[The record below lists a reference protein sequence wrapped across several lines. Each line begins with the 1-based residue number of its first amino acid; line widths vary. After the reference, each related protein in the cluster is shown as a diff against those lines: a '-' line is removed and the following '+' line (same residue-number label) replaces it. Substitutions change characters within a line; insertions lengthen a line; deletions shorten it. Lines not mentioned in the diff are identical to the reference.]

1 MPKINDFNPEYEP
14 KSETGAN
21 MRLAVLQSELEQFRQ
36 SMNEWIMFLNRH
48 MKETRQ
54 AVIELEN
61 KVAEIERNLRTRI

>member
-1 MPKINDFNPEYEP
+1 MERTGNFDNDFSGNADD
-14 KSETGAN
+14 KQSLSALHL
-21 MRLAVLQSELEQFRQ
+21 RSELDEFRQ

-61 KVAEIERNLRTRI
+61 KVAEIERNFRTRI